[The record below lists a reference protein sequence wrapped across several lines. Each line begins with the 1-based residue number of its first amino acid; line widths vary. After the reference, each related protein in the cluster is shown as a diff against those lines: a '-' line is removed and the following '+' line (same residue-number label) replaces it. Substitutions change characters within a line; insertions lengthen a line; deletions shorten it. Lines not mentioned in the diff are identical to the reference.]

1 MSENQKNSNFIV
13 GFIVGGVVA
22 TVTTILLTPRNG
34 KENRQVLR
42 KTAQALPEMA
52 EDFSSSV
59 QINSNRISE
68 SARQKWDNTLNRLKV
83 AISAGIGASQ
93 KDLKQG

>member
-22 TVTTILLTPRNG
+22 TVTTILLTPSSG
-34 KENRQVLR
+34 KENRKVLR

-83 AISAGIGASQ
+83 AISAGIEASQ
-93 KDLKQG
+93 NDLNQG